1 MTDPLLRQQ
10 VMVLWLA
17 DSALDSQVIGW
28 TFYDGAAPPGTPVP
42 PVDPATP
49 APYPNGLEALRDGW
63 RLLHMAALTPRAD
76 DVDRAPS
83 FLRHEFVFERLVPP
97 ST

>member
-1 MTDPLLRQQ
+1 
-10 VMVLWLA
+10 MVLWLA

-42 PVDPATP
+42 PVEPATP

-63 RLLHMAALTPRAD
+63 RLLHMAALSREPTMSTGRRRSYAT
-76 DVDRAPS
+76 S
-83 FLRHEFVFERLVPP
+83 SSSNGSSPP